1 MPYLWGAI
9 PLSPL
14 GGSGTV
20 PAFKVLKC
28 ESESMFGI
36 NHWELLIVLVIALVL
51 FGHRLPSMM
60 RSLGKSVTEF
70 KKGVQGVE
78 EDVESAGKDEPRSKS
93 KSDERAESRSDD

>member
-1 MPYLWGAI
+1 
-9 PLSPL
+9 
-14 GGSGTV
+14 
-20 PAFKVLKC
+20 
-28 ESESMFGI
+28 MFGV

-78 EDVESAGKDEPRSKS
+78 EDVESAETEEPRSRSKS
-93 KSDERAESRSDD
+93 KSDERAESKSDE